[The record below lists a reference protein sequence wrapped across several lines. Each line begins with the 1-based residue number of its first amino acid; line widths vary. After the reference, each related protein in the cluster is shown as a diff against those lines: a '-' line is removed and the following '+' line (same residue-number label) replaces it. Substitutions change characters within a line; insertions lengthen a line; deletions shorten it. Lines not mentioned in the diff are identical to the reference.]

1 MSGYLWFYLRSS
13 RRESILFSHSLPG
26 SNHRRF
32 SPWVGSYP
40 TITQGVGNLV
50 QDRIIDAYQFPRTP
64 SSLSCSE
71 EVGGSGIRSVSSDSV
86 RQYHGS
92 VVLPFPGRDSLPIS
106 LSTGDG
112 DLEVVF
118 TEKNAFSAVH
128 IPGEDN
134 LVADVLSRG
143 KFLLSE

>member
-1 MSGYLWFYLRSS
+1 MH
-13 RRESILFSHSLPG
+13 INSLELQAV
-26 SNHRRF
+26 F
-32 SPWVGSYP
+32 
-40 TITQGVGNLV
+40 
-50 QDRIIDAYQFPRTP
+50 
-64 SSLSCSE
+64 SCSE

-134 LVADVLSRG
+134 LVADFLSRG